1 MDATEHPVRTDQ
13 AVDPV
18 SLVPPP
24 PDEAM
29 SVFVHSGGQTRA
41 ADVLDPTWLQP
52 DSGVIVWVDLGN
64 ADRSHTRHVL
74 SDVFKFHELSVEDA
88 VSESH
93 HPKVEPYDGYL
104 YLILHGIDFNA
115 TQQGGFS
122 THDIDFFVG
131 PNFLVTIHD
140 GTSRSIASVQGICP
154 RNGFVLGSGPMALVH
169 RIVDTLVDNYRP
181 EVSQLEG
188 RLDEVEEAVFS
199 ANNEAIVRQI
209 LALKRDVGSLRRVV
223 MPQRDVIARLA
234 RREFAAVDEALSYKF
249 RDVHDH
255 LVRLSDEAN
264 TFHDRI
270 TGVLDAHLS
279 FVSNRMNE
287 VMKVLTIISAIFIPL
302 SFVAGLYGMNFQ
314 REGPPPGPNTLN
326 MPELYHPLGY
336 PAVLTLMCLMVLGQV
351 FYFWRKGWLSKQR

>member
-1 MDATEHPVRTDQ
+1 MEASAQSVHTDQ
-13 AVDPV
+13 GDAAACIAPEALLVD
-18 SLVPPP
+18 
-24 PDEAM
+24 AM
-29 SVFVHSGGQTRA
+29 TIFVHSGGQTRA
-41 ADVLDPTWLQP
+41 AEAIDPAWLQP
-52 DSGVIVWVDLGN
+52 DSGVTVWVDLGN
-64 ADRSHTRHVL
+64 AGTAHTRHVL
-74 SDVFKFHELSVEDA
+74 ADIFGFHELSVEDA

-115 TQQGGFS
+115 TKQGGFS

-140 GTSRSIASVQGICP
+140 GTSRSVASVQGICP
-154 RNGFVLGSGPMALVH
+154 RNGIVLGSGPMALVH

-181 EVSQLEG
+181 EVNQLEE
-188 RLDEVEEAVFS
+188 RLDEVEEAVLS
-199 ANNEAIVRQI
+199 ANNETIVRQI

-287 VMKVLTIISAIFIPL
+287 VMKVLTLIATIFMPL
-302 SFVAGLYGMNFQ
+302 TVLTSLYGMNVKI
-314 REGPPPGPNTLN
+314 PMMPG
-326 MPELYHPLGY
+326 G
-336 PAVLTLMCLMVLGQV
+336 ADAQFWDVVILMVVMSGGMLW
-351 FYFWRKGWLSKQR
+351 YFKRRGWV

>member
-1 MDATEHPVRTDQ
+1 MDATEHPVRADQ
-13 AVDPV
+13 DAAVDCVV
-18 SLVPPP
+18 SPGPEDALT
-24 PDEAM
+24 
-29 SVFVHSGGQTRA
+29 VFVHSDGHTRA
-41 ADVLDPTWLQP
+41 ADHIDPTWLAPQ
-52 DSGVIVWVDLGN
+52 SGVTVWVDLGN
-64 ADRSHTRHVL
+64 ADPAQTRRVL
-74 SDVFKFHELSVEDA
+74 ADTFKFHELSVEDA
-88 VSESH
+88 VSASH

-122 THDIDFFVG
+122 THDIDFFIG
-131 PNFLVTIHD
+131 PNYLVTIHD

-169 RIVDTLVDNYRP
+169 RIVDTMVDNYRP
-181 EVSQLEG
+181 EVAQLEE
-188 RLDEVEEAVFS
+188 RLDDVEEAVFGS
-199 ANNEAIVRQI
+199 NNEAIVRQI

-223 MPQRDVIARLA
+223 TPQRDVIARLA

-255 LVRLSDEAN
+255 LVRLADEAN

-287 VMKVLTIISAIFIPL
+287 VMKVLTLIATIFMPL
-302 SFVAGLYGMNFQ
+302 TVLTSLYGMNVKI
-314 REGPPPGPNTLN
+314 PMMPG
-326 MPELYHPLGY
+326 GDS
-336 PAVLTLMCLMVLGQV
+336 AQFWDVVLLMGVMTGGMIW
-351 FYFWRKGWLSKQR
+351 FFKRRGWV

>member
-1 MDATEHPVRTDQ
+1 MEAAEQPVHTDPRPDADG
-13 AVDPV
+13 
-18 SLVPPP
+18 LVPPAP
-24 PDEAM
+24 ADAM
-29 SVFVHSGGQTRA
+29 VVFVHDGGHTRA
-41 ADVLDPTWLQP
+41 ADAIDPAWLRP
-52 DSGVIVWVDLGN
+52 DSGVVVWVDLGN
-64 ADRSHTRHVL
+64 ADRAHTRHVL
-74 SDVFKFHELSVEDA
+74 GDVFGFHELSIEDA

-115 TQQGGFS
+115 TKQGGFS

-131 PNFLVTIHD
+131 PNYLVTIHD
-140 GTSRSIASVQGICP
+140 GTSRSIASVQRICP
-154 RNGFVLGSGPMALVH
+154 RNGFVLGGGPMALVH

-181 EVSQLEG
+181 EVNQLEE

-199 ANNEAIVRQI
+199 ASNEAIVRQI

-223 MPQRDVIARLA
+223 LPQRDVIARLA
-234 RREFAAVDEALSYKF
+234 RREFAVVDESLSYKF

-287 VMKVLTIISAIFIPL
+287 VMKVLTLIATIFMPL
-302 SFVAGLYGMNFQ
+302 TVLTSLYGMNVKI
-314 REGPPPGPNTLN
+314 PMMPG
-326 MPELYHPLGY
+326 G
-336 PAVLTLMCLMVLGQV
+336 ASAQFWDVVVLMVLMSGGMMW
-351 FYFWRKGWLSKQR
+351 YFRRRGWI